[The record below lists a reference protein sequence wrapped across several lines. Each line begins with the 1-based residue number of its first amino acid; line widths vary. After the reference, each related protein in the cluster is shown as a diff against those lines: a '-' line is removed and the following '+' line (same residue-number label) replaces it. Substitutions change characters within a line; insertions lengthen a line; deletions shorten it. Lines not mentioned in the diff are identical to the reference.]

1 MDPKTKKFGA
11 TIVSREQDGDCGA
24 HDAFMTVL
32 FEKQSTRSDVANTQN
47 WIFGETGRRNILR
60 F

>member
-1 MDPKTKKFGA
+1 MDPKAKKFGA
-11 TIVSREQDGDCGA
+11 DIVSRQQDGECGA

-47 WIFGETGRRNILR
+47 WIFG
-60 F
+60 